1 MQKLKKL
8 WKAATII
15 WVLVGLS
22 NGYPGIL
29 IPAYADDSPRTVWG
43 DPDLQGIWTTATA
56 TPLER
61 PAKHVDRRYDGNSWA
76 TALTERRRALQEK
89 SSPAVVA
96 ATSNGDSARIIVPSA
111 WFDLASVPLPGRPP
125 SMIVVPPDGR
135 IPWKADAKARSDR
148 DQAHTGVGPYHSYL
162 DMDTGERCIS
172 DGVTMWPQHPYNN
185 NFQIFQTRDHVA
197 ILQEMYHEY
206 RIIPLDGRAHIDAAI
221 GQWLGDSR
229 GHWEGETLVIET
241 RGYAAKD
248 HYYWAWP
255 WRAARATLRLT
266 ERLTR
271 VDETTIDYRFTIED
285 PTMFTEPW
293 TALVP
298 MTNDHKSRGLTSGPV
313 YEFACHEGNY
323 SIPNILKASQMQEG
337 KTENTGAN

>member
-1 MQKLKKL
+1 MNCF
-8 WKAATII
+8 KAML
-15 WVLVGLS
+15 WVLVGLLS
-22 NGYPGIL
+22 GYPGIL
-29 IPAYADDSPRTVWG
+29 TTAYADDSLRNAWG

-61 PAKHVDRRYDGNSWA
+61 PAKYADQQF
-76 TALTERRRALQEK
+76 LTESEGAEQG
-89 SSPAVVA
+89 A
-96 ATSNGDSARIIVPSA
+96 AILKQFLGSDNEFWKPA
-111 WFDLASVPLPGRPP
+111 WFDLGLKPLPGRPAA
-125 SMIVVPPDGR
+125 MIVVPPNGR

-148 DQAHTGVGPYHSYL
+148 DRAHTGVGPYHSYL

-221 GQWLGDSR
+221 GQWQGDSR

-241 RGYAAKD
+241 RGYAPKG

-271 VDETTIDYRFTIED
+271 VDETTIDYQFTIED

-293 TALVP
+293 TALIP

>member
-1 MQKLKKL
+1 MNRFKPML
-8 WKAATII
+8 
-15 WVLVGLS
+15 WVLVGLLS
-22 NGYPGIL
+22 GYPGIL
-29 IPAYADDSPRTVWG
+29 TTAYADDSPSTAWG

-61 PAKHVDRRYDGNSWA
+61 PEQYSDRSF
-76 TALTERRRALQEK
+76 LTESEDAEQGA
-89 SSPAVVA
+89 AVLEPFQ
-96 ATSNGDSARIIVPSA
+96 GGGREA
-111 WFDLASVPLPGRPP
+111 WFDLGLKPLPGRPA
-125 SMIVVPPDGR
+125 SMIVEPSDGR
-135 IPWKADAKARSDR
+135 IPWKADAKAKSDR

-185 NFQIFQTRDHVA
+185 NFQIFQTRDHIA

-206 RIIPLDGRAHIDAAI
+206 RIIPLDGQPHINPAI
-221 GQWLGDSR
+221 GQWLGDAR

-241 RGYAAKD
+241 RGYAAKG
-248 HYYWAWP
+248 HYYWAIP
-255 WRAARATLRLT
+255 WRSARPTLRVT

-298 MTNDHKSRGLTSGPV
+298 MTNDHAARGVTSGPV
-313 YEFACHEGNY
+313 YEFACHEGNF
-323 SIPNILKASQMQEG
+323 SIPNILKANQVKQGE
-337 KTENTGAN
+337 TENTGANHSAFGSLHA